1 MVSAD
6 GFAIALTRL
15 SYHHILEAN
24 TTHPYIA
31 LRLVWCW
38 RVGPQCDKHT
48 WAAAS
53 SWAHPEKG
61 SGPCCCPRLVISVVW
76 PPLGRGARSEGGG
89 RVGSSSCC
97 GCSSM
102 LQGIQA
108 VVCFWGIR
116 CPCSICIGGRAITSS
131 RRKGAGMMEAVLVG
145 ACCWG
150 AVVAPG
156 GYCLSRDGVTM
167 VPIQGGASD

>member
-1 MVSAD
+1 MTCHAHDCSNWPSQQVVQD
-6 GFAIALTRL
+6 PVMWYLMTALRSPL
-15 SYHHILEAN
+15 PDYH
-24 TTHPYIA
+24 TTTSLKPIPHTHTYIA

-53 SWAHPEKG
+53 SWAHPEEG

-97 GCSSM
+97 GCSST
-102 LQGIQA
+102 A
-108 VVCFWGIR
+108 VAAAACCRVSRRGCVLGN
-116 CPCSICIGGRAITSS
+116 PLSCSICIGERAITSS
-131 RRKGAGMMEAVLVG
+131 RRQREQA
-145 ACCWG
+145 
-150 AVVAPG
+150 
-156 GYCLSRDGVTM
+156 
-167 VPIQGGASD
+167 